1 MTSSRRFTVPT
12 LAVALATASLAL
24 PGAALARGG
33 GGGGGGGGSGGGGG
47 TPAPAPAPAPDS
59 TPAFTCDFSL
69 DGVQADGS
77 TIFTNQANLGG
88 CVTARVSGTSLT
100 LYRATDAPGWTHIVT
115 SNGGGTN
122 SRIALTF
129 TQTGTKN
136 TVEVRIEFGKTV
148 IK

>member
-33 GGGGGGGGSGGGGG
+33 GTGGGG
-47 TPAPAPAPAPDS
+47 TPAPAPAPDP

-77 TIFTNQANLGG
+77 SLFTNQANNAG
-88 CVTARVSGTSLT
+88 CVTARVSGSTLT
-100 LYRATDAPGWTHIVT
+100 LYSVVDNTGWTHTVA
-115 SNGGGTN
+115 SSGGGTN